1 MLIKTVLFTEH
12 LFYCLICLDVFVF
25 ILVLLLAYIMF
36 VLNNGS
42 SLPPLNLITMATVI
56 EANGPIYNGPGAS
69 KPSSPF
75 VLCNLELSQRAAIE
89 KAKKYAMEQSI
100 RSVLLRQT
108 QSQQSLQLNN
118 IKKNQTVALL
128 NRVYVGSI
136 AYDVKEDS
144 LKQVFSPFGPIK
156 SVNLSW
162 DPSTQK
168 HKGFAFLEFEYPEAA
183 QLAIDQMNGTS
194 FGGRQLKVGRP
205 SNLTNA
211 EPVINELINEH
222 NLHNRIYVAGI
233 HLDLTEDDVSLV
245 FEAFGKIV
253 FCKLQPDPTRP
264 MRHRGF
270 GYIEYESA
278 QSAADAVG
286 SMNQFNLGGQ
296 LLRVCKAISP
306 PDGIS
311 NASSSNLPPA
321 AAVAAASATAK
332 VLSMETEQLPVNS
345 YSKQPE
351 VTHSVVLNTLPSTI
365 IQSTN
370 LANSSLPACSL
381 ATVPTTDQPLDQP
394 SLNIES
400 TASFPNVNN
409 YNGNPNTVPMGTSQS
424 EIIQQYQPAQH
435 NSISPSTLTSQSASS
450 KNPNCFSGGVLI
462 LRNMVGPEDCDDEL
476 EGEVAGECSKYG
488 SVEKV
493 LIHQDSAHET
503 NEEFVN
509 IFVVFSDQCSVQ
521 NAANALN
528 KRYFAG
534 RQITAEPYDIQA
546 FMMNDLSR

>member
-1 MLIKTVLFTEH
+1 MSEGPARPLVWYLFGTSVYLH
-12 LFYCLICLDVFVF
+12 
-25 ILVLLLAYIMF
+25 IMF

-42 SLPPLNLITMATVI
+42 SLPSLNLLTMTTVI
-56 EANGPIYNGPGAS
+56 EANGPVYNGPGAS

-183 QLAIDQMNGTS
+183 QLAIDQMNGAS

-211 EPVINELINEH
+211 EPVINDLINEN

-253 FCKLQPDPTRP
+253 FCKLQPDPIRP
-264 MRHRGF
+264 TRHRGF
-270 GYIEYESA
+270 GYIEYEST

-311 NASSSNLPPA
+311 NANASNLPPA

-351 VTHSVVLNTLPSTI
+351 TTTNVVLNAVPSTVTP
-365 IQSTN
+365 QPTSLN
-370 LANSSLPACSL
+370 NNSLPICSP
-381 ATVPTTDQPLDQP
+381 VPVSTTGQSPLDQP
-394 SLNIES
+394 SLNVESSVPNSQVNNFNES
-400 TASFPNVNN
+400 TNSNS
-409 YNGNPNTVPMGTSQS
+409 MGSWQS
-424 EIIQQYQPAQH
+424 EVPEEYSHAPPPAVSPVGFPS
-435 NSISPSTLTSQSASS
+435 NSVTPASS
-450 KNPNCFSGGVLI
+450 ECSTYFPGGVLI

-488 SVEKV
+488 SVQKV
-493 LIHQDSAHET
+493 LIHQDRIRET
-503 NEEFVN
+503 NEDFVN
-509 IFVVFSDQCSVQ
+509 IFVVFSDLSSVH

-534 RQITAEPYDIQA
+534 RQITAEPYDTQA
-546 FMMNDLSR
+546 FMMNDLLR

>member
-1 MLIKTVLFTEH
+1 M
-12 LFYCLICLDVFVF
+12 
-25 ILVLLLAYIMF
+25 MF

-56 EANGPIYNGPGAS
+56 EANGPVYNGPGAS

-75 VLCNLELSQRAAIE
+75 VLCNLELSQRAAVE

-211 EPVINELINEH
+211 EPVINELVNEH

-270 GYIEYESA
+270 GYIEYEST

-311 NASSSNLPPA
+311 SASSSNLPPA

-351 VTHSVVLNTLPSTI
+351 VAHPVVLNTLSSTTT
-365 IQSTN
+365 QSTN
-370 LANSSLPACSL
+370 LTNSSLPTCSPT
-381 ATVPTTDQPLDQP
+381 TVPTTGQPTLDQP
-394 SLNIES
+394 SLSADFNA
-400 TASFPNVNN
+400 TFTHVNN
-409 YNGNPNTVPMGTSQS
+409 YNENSNAVAVGTWQPEVPGQYSHAQPSSGSPSSFTSHSASSGNPNF
-424 EIIQQYQPAQH
+424 
-435 NSISPSTLTSQSASS
+435 
-450 KNPNCFSGGVLI
+450 FSGGVLI

-493 LIHQDSAHET
+493 LIHQGSAHET

-509 IFVVFSDQCSVQ
+509 IFVVFSDPCSVH

-534 RQITAEPYDIQA
+534 RQITAEPYDVEA

>member
-1 MLIKTVLFTEH
+1 
-12 LFYCLICLDVFVF
+12 
-25 ILVLLLAYIMF
+25 MF

-42 SLPPLNLITMATVI
+42 SLPPLNLLTMATVI
-56 EANGPIYNGPGAS
+56 EANGPVYNGPGAS

-75 VLCNLELSQRAAIE
+75 VLCNLELSQRAAVE

-211 EPVINELINEH
+211 EPVINELVNEH

-264 MRHRGF
+264 LRHRGF
-270 GYIEYESA
+270 GYIEYEST

-351 VTHSVVLNTLPSTI
+351 VTHSVVLNTPSSTTI
-365 IQSTN
+365 QPTN
-370 LANSSLPACSL
+370 LTNSSLPTCSPV
-381 ATVPTTDQPLDQP
+381 TVSTTGQSTLDQP
-394 SLNIES
+394 PLSAEFNATLQH
-400 TASFPNVNN
+400 VNN
-409 YNGNPNTVPMGTSQS
+409 YNENSNTVGTWQP
-424 EIIQQYQPAQH
+424 EVPEQYSHAQP
-435 NSISPSTLTSQSASS
+435 SVSPSSFAPHSASS
-450 KNPNCFSGGVLI
+450 DQSSFSGGVLI

-493 LIHQDSAHET
+493 LIHQNSGHET

-509 IFVVFSDQCSVQ
+509 IFVVFSDPSSVH

-534 RQITAEPYDIQA
+534 RQITAEPYDVKA

>member
-1 MLIKTVLFTEH
+1 GCWILEGHFSCGGLHSSVSTAYSGFVH
-12 LFYCLICLDVFVF
+12 LHCKNIYLD
-25 ILVLLLAYIMF
+25 IMF
-36 VLNNGS
+36 ILNNGS
-42 SLPPLNLITMATVI
+42 SLPPLNLITMAAVI
-56 EANGPIYNGPGAS
+56 EANGPVYNGPGAS
-69 KPSSPF
+69 KPSTPF

-211 EPVINELINEH
+211 EPVISELINEH

-253 FCKLQPDPTRP
+253 FCKLQPDTTRP

-270 GYIEYESA
+270 GYIEYEST

-332 VLSMETEQLPVNS
+332 VLSMETEQLPINS

-351 VTHSVVLNTLPSTI
+351 TTHSVTPNTLPNTAT
-365 IQSTN
+365 QSTN
-370 LANSSLPACSL
+370 NSLPIYS
-381 ATVPTTDQPLDQP
+381 PTSVSTTGRLLLDQP
-394 SLNIES
+394 SSNVGS
-400 TASFPNVNN
+400 NVSYSQVNN
-409 YNGNPNTVPMGTSQS
+409 FSESINSDSVGTWQS
-424 EIIQQYQPAQH
+424 EVPEEYSHTEPSSVPPVGLPS
-435 NSISPSTLTSQSASS
+435 NSVTSASS
-450 KNPNCFSGGVLI
+450 EYSTYFTGGVLI

-476 EGEVAGECSKYG
+476 EGK
-488 SVEKV
+488 
-493 LIHQDSAHET
+493 
-503 NEEFVN
+503 
-509 IFVVFSDQCSVQ
+509 
-521 NAANALN
+521 
-528 KRYFAG
+528 
-534 RQITAEPYDIQA
+534 
-546 FMMNDLSR
+546 

>member
-1 MLIKTVLFTEH
+1 MTCLTAILGVVTKTVVLTKVSVLFSVY
-12 LFYCLICLDVFVF
+12 LFSLTCPFPSDL
-25 ILVLLLAYIMF
+25 LVLTFSYMMF

-56 EANGPIYNGPGAS
+56 EANGPVYNGPGAS

-75 VLCNLELSQRAAIE
+75 VLCNLELSQRAAVE

-211 EPVINELINEH
+211 EPVINELVNEH

-253 FCKLQPDPTRP
+253 FCK
-264 MRHRGF
+264 
-270 GYIEYESA
+270 YVSA
-278 QSAADAVG
+278 NIHNHLFLG
-286 SMNQFNLGGQ
+286 FNLIQ
-296 LLRVCKAISP
+296 LDRCAIE
-306 PDGIS
+306 
-311 NASSSNLPPA
+311 
-321 AAVAAASATAK
+321 
-332 VLSMETEQLPVNS
+332 VL
-345 YSKQPE
+345 
-351 VTHSVVLNTLPSTI
+351 VT
-365 IQSTN
+365 
-370 LANSSLPACSL
+370 
-381 ATVPTTDQPLDQP
+381 
-394 SLNIES
+394 
-400 TASFPNVNN
+400 
-409 YNGNPNTVPMGTSQS
+409 
-424 EIIQQYQPAQH
+424 
-435 NSISPSTLTSQSASS
+435 
-450 KNPNCFSGGVLI
+450 
-462 LRNMVGPEDCDDEL
+462 
-476 EGEVAGECSKYG
+476 
-488 SVEKV
+488 
-493 LIHQDSAHET
+493 
-503 NEEFVN
+503 
-509 IFVVFSDQCSVQ
+509 
-521 NAANALN
+521 
-528 KRYFAG
+528 
-534 RQITAEPYDIQA
+534 
-546 FMMNDLSR
+546 